1 MFEEGVEKFTL
12 RSVPMNNQSLGN
24 EQKEGGGGSTNFR
37 LVSLLEKNRGRESQ
51 EEPSGLRTNLED

>member
-12 RSVPMNNQSLGN
+12 RSVLTNNQDLGN

-37 LVSLLEKNRGRESQ
+37 LVGLLEKSRVRESR